1 MYVLLAFYYKT
12 FFLPNKENKIP
23 PAFPFYHLTNLKR
36 NPNHF
41 VYSVKIIE

>member
-12 FFLPNKENKIP
+12 FFSPNKENKIP

-36 NPNHF
+36 NPNKTF
-41 VYSVKIIE
+41 TVLK